1 MTAHGPLSAVAEKP
15 QTASGPAASGSGAS
29 STSASGASGASGA
42 DAPGTETPGRRFR
55 RTAGRFPTGVT
66 VVTTLD
72 QGRPHGTTVNSFTTV
87 SMDPCLVLV
96 ALGHRSRLHDK
107 ILASSSFTVSVLSDT
122 QEDDARWFA
131 DPARPAGADAF
142 TGRPWRPAPHSGAP
156 ILLDGVAYFDCAV
169 QEARR
174 AGDHTLLVGRVET
187 FGVLCDRPALTFAD
201 SAFTRREAR
210 L

>member
-1 MTAHGPLSAVAEKP
+1 MSAHGPLAAVADKP
-15 QTASGPAASGSGAS
+15 PTAPGPAPSGAAP
-29 STSASGASGASGA
+29 TGTGAAG
-42 DAPGTETPGRRFR
+42 PGSETPARRFR

-96 ALGHRSRLHDK
+96 ALGRSSRLHDK
-107 ILASSSFTVSVLSDT
+107 ILASSAFTVSVLSET

-169 QEARR
+169 EEARR

-187 FGVLCDRPALTFAD
+187 FGVLSDGPALTFAD
-201 SAFTRREAR
+201 SAFTPREDR
-210 L
+210 P

>member
-1 MTAHGPLSAVAEKP
+1 MTAQGPLSAVADKP
-15 QTASGPAASGSGAS
+15 HSASRPAT
-29 STSASGASGASGA
+29 STTCASGAAGP
-42 DAPGTETPGRRFR
+42 DAEAPGRRFR

-96 ALGHRSRLHDK
+96 ALGRRSRLHDK
-107 ILASSSFTVSVLSDT
+107 ILASSAFTVSVLSDT

-131 DPARPAGADAF
+131 NPARPAGAEAF
-142 TGRPWRPAPHSGAP
+142 TGRPWRPAPYSGAP

-169 QEARR
+169 EEARR

-201 SAFTRREAR
+201 SAFTPREGR